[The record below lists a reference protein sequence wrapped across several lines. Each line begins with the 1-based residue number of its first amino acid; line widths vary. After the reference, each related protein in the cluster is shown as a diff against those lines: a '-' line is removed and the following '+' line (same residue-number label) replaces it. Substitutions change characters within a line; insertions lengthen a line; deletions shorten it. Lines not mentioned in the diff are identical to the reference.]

1 MKKQEGLFS
10 ILFGVNVNSK
20 INLLTVLLLICTSNA
35 LASISQD
42 KGSIAFNG
50 SISVPTCEV
59 DTKNPLDRSIG
70 LKSISADK
78 IRKTEMWKTIPDT
91 EASMIFSLVCTDS
104 TADPKIKI
112 MYTTGASENLL
123 QTTGSGKGVGIII
136 TETQGTP
143 VKNGDVIPMHKNE
156 GDDAKYSLTLL
167 AASVKTGDDIIAGD
181 ITATATVEVIGP

>member
-1 MKKQEGLFS
+1 M
-10 ILFGVNVNSK
+10 NSK

-70 LKSISADK
+70 LKSISADEIIKTK
-78 IRKTEMWKTIPDT
+78 IGKVIPDT
-91 EASMIFSLVCTDS
+91 EASMTFSLVCTDS

-112 MYTTGASENLL
+112 MYTTGVLEGLL
-123 QTTGSGKGVGIII
+123 QTTGSGKGVGIVI
-136 TETQGTP
+136 TGTQGNP
-143 VKNGDVIPMHKNE
+143 VKNGDVIPMFKNE

-167 AASVKTGDDIIAGD
+167 AASVKTENNIVAGD
-181 ITATATVEVIGP
+181 ITATATVEVIEP

>member
-1 MKKQEGLFS
+1 M
-10 ILFGVNVNSK
+10 LFGVNVNSK

-70 LKSISADK
+70 LKSISEDK
-78 IRKTEMWKTIPDT
+78 ISNVVLGQVIPDT
-91 EASMIFSLVCTDS
+91 EASMVFSLVCTDS

-112 MYTTGASENLL
+112 MYTAGDLENVL
-123 QTTGSGKGVGIII
+123 QTTGSGKGVGIAI
-136 TETQGTP
+136 TGTQGNP
-143 VKNGDVIPMHKNE
+143 VKNGDVMPMIKE
-156 GDDAKYSLTLL
+156 GDDAKYSLPLRIS
-167 AASVKTGDDIIAGD
+167 SVKTENNIVAGD